1 MHVLSGVRVHEHCV
15 LTRVLCACTRSLCGG
30 HCRCVCACSVSVC
43 VCVCRD
49 AAVGGHSR
57 GWHSCA

>member
-1 MHVLSGVRVHEHCV
+1 
-15 LTRVLCACTRSLCGG
+15 
-30 HCRCVCACSVSVC
+30 